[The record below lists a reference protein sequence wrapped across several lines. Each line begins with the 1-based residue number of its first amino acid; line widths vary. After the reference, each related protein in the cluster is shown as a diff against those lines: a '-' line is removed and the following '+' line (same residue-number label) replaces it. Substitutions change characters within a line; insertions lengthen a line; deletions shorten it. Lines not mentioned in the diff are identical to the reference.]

1 MRTKKGHYACG
12 ESWGGHHVACACR
25 EKTIVNEDLKAA
37 PVTDAEYLRLLAE
50 RLRGGF
56 VSILTLASNPTFI
69 ADRLEKIAK
78 DMEK

>member
-12 ESWGGHHVACACR
+12 EPWGGHHVDCACR
-25 EKTIVNEDLKAA
+25 EKPAVSEDLKAA
-37 PVTDAEYLRLLAE
+37 PVTDAAYLLLLAD

-78 DMEK
+78 DMDK